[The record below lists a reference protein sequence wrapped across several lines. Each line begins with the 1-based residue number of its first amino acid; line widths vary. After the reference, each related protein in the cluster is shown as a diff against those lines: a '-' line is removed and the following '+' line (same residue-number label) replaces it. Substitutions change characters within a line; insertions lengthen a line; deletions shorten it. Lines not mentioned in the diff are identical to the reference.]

1 MATVGLVNDGRSLRN
16 LLLGAGL
23 AALIFYVAGFSLNEY
38 LRWRRGPW
46 EVRFEP
52 GNEPRLIVSQP
63 HLGITDVTLVFPG
76 EAVVGSTTVVR
87 FETPRQ
93 AVPFGA
99 VKYDDLTY
107 LPGVVTL
114 DLFGHEIEL
123 LPRTL
128 YVNRRPIPWGEAER
142 IVVARAGTAEPTRT
156 DTPGLEATGP
166 MIAPG
171 SGP

>member
-1 MATVGLVNDGRSLRN
+1 MNDGRSLRN

-52 GNEPRLIVSQP
+52 GNEPRLIVSQR
-63 HLGITDVTLVFPG
+63 HLGIAGVTLVFPG
-76 EAVVGSTTVVR
+76 ESAEGSVAVVR
-87 FETPRQ
+87 FETPQQR
-93 AVPFGA
+93 VPFGV

-128 YVNRRPIPWGEAER
+128 YVNRRAIPWPQAER
-142 IVVARAGTAEPTRT
+142 VVIGREDGLGTFRN
-156 DTPGLEATGP
+156 LEVHGEESGASV
-166 MIAPG
+166 APG
-171 SGP
+171 CGP